1 MDQQQRIQNVHR
13 NGGTG
18 ETSYS
23 ANSSVQKKVI
33 LITRPIVEEAI
44 LNMLSNLYGNNTISA
59 ATSKPR
65 KTTIGITE
73 LGCSSG
79 PNALSVVSRTLE
91 MIYNKHCESGI
102 VMPEILVF
110 LNDLPSNDFNTL
122 FKDVGN
128 FCDDLR
134 RTKGDDSGPCF
145 AAGMPGTFYGRLFPS
160 DTLHFVHSSYSLH
173 WLSQKDFKI
182 FLECRSEELV
192 EGGRM
197 VLTLVARS
205 SSEDPTSK
213 ECCSFWELLSM
224 SAHDMVLQGAI
235 EEENLNL
242 FNFPNYFPS
251 PEEVKCIING
261 EGSFTIN
268 QLETFHVSWDCSDP
282 KGDESVTNKLRS
294 AYYMANVFRA
304 VSEPLLANHFGEEIM
319 DLLYDRFRER
329 MAEYATKE
337 KTEFTTLVISMTKG
351 HKLPIS
357 EV

>member
-1 MDQQQRIQNVHR
+1 MSIPNYLHVFSFCLFE
-13 NGGTG
+13 NK
-18 ETSYS
+18 
-23 ANSSVQKKVI
+23 QKKVI

-173 WLSQKDFKI
+173 WLSQ
-182 FLECRSEELV
+182 
-192 EGGRM
+192 
-197 VLTLVARS
+197 A
-205 SSEDPTSK
+205 PK
-213 ECCSFWELLSM
+213 E
-224 SAHDMVLQGAI
+224 I
-235 EEENLNL
+235 
-242 FNFPNYFPS
+242 
-251 PEEVKCIING
+251 K
-261 EGSFTIN
+261 
-268 QLETFHVSWDCSDP
+268 
-282 KGDESVTNKLRS
+282 KTNKGNF
-294 AYYMANVFRA
+294 Y
-304 VSEPLLANHFGEEIM
+304 I
-319 DLLYDRFRER
+319 
-329 MAEYATKE
+329 TKY
-337 KTEFTTLVISMTKG
+337 L
-351 HKLPIS
+351 
-357 EV
+357 